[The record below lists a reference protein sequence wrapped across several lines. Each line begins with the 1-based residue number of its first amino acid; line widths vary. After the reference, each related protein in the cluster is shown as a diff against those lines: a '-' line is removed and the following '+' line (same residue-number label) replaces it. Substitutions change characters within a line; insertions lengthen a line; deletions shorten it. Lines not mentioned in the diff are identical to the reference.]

1 MTTTAKTAK
10 ATKTA
15 ESQPFA
21 PFGFPTSTFDF
32 PYAFRELAETSAS
45 QVRDTYAR
53 LKTAA
58 EDATDL
64 VEGTFE
70 TARKGAVAIGAK
82 GLDAAKSNSDASF
95 EFARDLFGAKTVSEM
110 IELQSSFARKQFD
123 ALTEQFKEFQVL
135 GEKFVTDTAKPVSDK
150 VEKTMKELKV
160 A

>member
-95 EFARDLFGAKTVSEM
+95 AFVRDLLDAKTASDV
-110 IELQSSFARKQFD
+110 IELQSAFMRGQFD
-123 ALTEQFKEFQVL
+123 AIAVQFKEFQAL
-135 GEKFVTDTAKPVSDK
+135 TEKFATDTAKPVTDK
-150 VEKTMKELKV
+150 VEKAFKDLK
-160 A
+160 AA